1 MKFIKRLPLDN
12 NNVMSN
18 RWAVLEDDRIVTN
31 TDVGLTLPVGGDAS
45 RPTINENG
53 TIRYNTD
60 ISEYEVYNGTSP
72 GKGWEKVRTVRPAPI
87 TVQNL
92 GDGDYA
98 KTVFG
103 PLNYS
108 TGEQYTNFSD
118 PQNIFVYVE
127 NVYQIPVLNYTLTQG
142 SGGTVSIVFSSAPPN
157 KRVTALLGFDG
168 YFPPFPTP

>member
-18 RWAVLEDDRIVTN
+18 RWAVLADDRIVTD
-31 TDVGLTLPVGGDAS
+31 TDVGLKLPVGDDGT
-45 RPTINENG
+45 RPKINENG
-53 TIRYNTD
+53 TIRYSTTLN
-60 ISEYEVYNGTSP
+60 EYEVYNGTSP

-108 TGEQYTNFSD
+108 TGESYTNYSD
-118 PQNIFVYVE
+118 PQNIFVFVE
-127 NVYQIPVLNYTLTQG
+127 NVYQIPGLNYTLSQG
-142 SGGTVSIVFSSAPPN
+142 AGNTVNIVFSSPPPN
-157 KRVTALLGFDG
+157 KRVTVLLGFDG